1 MIHMRAFLPK
11 HPDMK
16 LQELLQWS
24 RLRQEQLSK
33 AILITKDSVLDFL
46 KRQLERG
53 NWREVQEI
61 LKGKPMT
68 RAGRFMMQ
76 QMRDNIVSNLIMRLG
91 LRRIIAVGIAVVLIP
106 LILAKVGGELMSKY
120 KNTDN

>member
-1 MIHMRAFLPK
+1 MRAFLPK
-11 HPDMK
+11 HPDKK
-16 LQELLQWS
+16 LQGLLQWS
-24 RLRQEQLSK
+24 RLRQEQLSE
-33 AILITKDSVLDFL
+33 AILVTKDSVIGFL

-91 LRRIIAVGIAVVLIP
+91 LRRIIAVGIAFVLIP
-106 LILAKVGGELMSKY
+106 LILAKAGGELMSKY
-120 KNTDN
+120 KNRDN